1 VGGIVSAG
9 EAAGWH
15 RSTVEGGLDADR
27 RTDEAGRV
35 TSTEPAPHTA
45 PGETQPSR
53 WRVGR
58 VLIVIAVIG
67 MVSMWGYVL
76 YLAFGPGRQ
85 PSPDELDDPGFAIAA
100 EARCSEALDAVAR
113 LPAASESPSATERA
127 AVIDE
132 ANAELAA
139 MLDDLD
145 AIVPRGDDGEI
156 VLEWLADWRT
166 YLDDRERFADALRVD
181 PGSRMLVSAKD
192 GQHITEHLDQFAA
205 DNRMRSCA
213 TPLDV

>member
-1 VGGIVSAG
+1 M
-9 EAAGWH
+9 
-15 RSTVEGGLDADR
+15 
-27 RTDEAGRV
+27 
-35 TSTEPAPHTA
+35 TSTQPAPHPA
-45 PGETQPSR
+45 PGEDQPSR
-53 WRVGR
+53 WRIGR

-85 PSPDELDDPGFAIAA
+85 PSPDQLDDPGFAIAA
-100 EARCSEALDAVAR
+100 EVRCSEALAAISL
-113 LPAASESPSATERA
+113 LPAASESITATERA
-127 AVIDE
+127 TVIDD
-132 ANAELAA
+132 ANAELDA

-145 AIVPRGDDGEI
+145 GIVPRGGDDEI
-156 VLEWLADWRT
+156 VREWLADWRT
-166 YLDDRERFADALRVD
+166 YLDDRERFADALRGD

-192 GQHITEHLDQFAA
+192 GQHITEHLDAFAA